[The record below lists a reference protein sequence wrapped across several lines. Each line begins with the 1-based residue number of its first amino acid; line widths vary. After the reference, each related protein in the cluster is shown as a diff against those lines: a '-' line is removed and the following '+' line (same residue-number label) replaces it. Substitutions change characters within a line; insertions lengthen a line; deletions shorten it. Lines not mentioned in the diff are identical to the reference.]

1 MISYLFPLFK
11 VNFEVNLLSQKILI
25 YRWYSS
31 VQNNDQKKVT
41 CRLKVL
47 KDFNL
52 ESKIDGILHMYI
64 NFYLDFITCT

>member
-64 NFYLDFITCT
+64 NFYLDFNTCT